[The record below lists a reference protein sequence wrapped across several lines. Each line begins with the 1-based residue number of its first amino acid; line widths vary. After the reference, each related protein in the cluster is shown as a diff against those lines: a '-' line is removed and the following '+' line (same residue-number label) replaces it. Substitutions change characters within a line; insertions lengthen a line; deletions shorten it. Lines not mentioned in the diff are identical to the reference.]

1 MNQFIDLHTHTTA
14 SDGIY
19 KPAELINEAY
29 KSGIVAIAI
38 ADHDS
43 TAGIDEAVSAATPL
57 GITVIPA
64 VELSVAYGDYHD
76 VHLLGYWIDHR
87 DKVFCNKLE
96 LFRERRESRGLRII
110 ERINEK
116 LASEGKQTI
125 KSEDVLALADGA
137 LGRPHIARILLE
149 NGHAQSQQDA
159 FTNYLLPCNV
169 PKEYFNFFDALGEI
183 KRIGGIAVL
192 AHPQSISRNRSELT
206 RIIQDMASYGLDG
219 IEAINTMGLDDEEAF
234 LRSLACKA
242 GLVVTGGSDFHGGED
257 GVSMGK
263 GRGNLTLTPE
273 LLNQILSSLENRQ
286 KKSPAG

>member
-43 TAGIDEAVSAATPL
+43 TAGIDEAVAAATPL

-273 LLNQILSSLENRQ
+273 ILNQILSSLENRQ

>member
-87 DKVFCNKLE
+87 DEVFCNKLE

>member
-1 MNQFIDLHTHTTA
+1 
-14 SDGIY
+14 
-19 KPAELINEAY
+19 
-29 KSGIVAIAI
+29 
-38 ADHDS
+38 
-43 TAGIDEAVSAATPL
+43 
-57 GITVIPA
+57 
-64 VELSVAYGDYHD
+64 
-76 VHLLGYWIDHR
+76 
-87 DKVFCNKLE
+87 
-96 LFRERRESRGLRII
+96 
-110 ERINEK
+110 
-116 LASEGKQTI
+116 
-125 KSEDVLALADGA
+125 
-137 LGRPHIARILLE
+137 
-149 NGHAQSQQDA
+149 
-159 FTNYLLPCNV
+159 V